1 MKQQHAM
8 IQWVNHFCSSLLV
21 EYFAQLNQ
29 TESNSLRSLRRNINI
44 RSSIT
49 DVSIIIEIT
58 NTFRDDKI
66 WQKDCI

>member
-8 IQWVNHFCSSLLV
+8 IQWVNHFRSSLLV
-21 EYFAQLNQ
+21 EYFAQLSQ
-29 TESNSLRSLRRNINI
+29 TESNSLRSSRRNINF